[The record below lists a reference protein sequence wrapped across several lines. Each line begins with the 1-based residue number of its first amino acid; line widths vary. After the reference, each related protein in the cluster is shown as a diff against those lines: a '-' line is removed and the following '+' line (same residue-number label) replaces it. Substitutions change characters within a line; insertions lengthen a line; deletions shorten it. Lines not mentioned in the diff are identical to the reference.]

1 MTAAA
6 ALLASVAWGVADFLG
21 GLKSRSVHVLV
32 VLLLAQV
39 FGLVG
44 ITFVVAVAGNEPP
57 RSALWAALAGL
68 FGTLGLA
75 SFYRGMAVGSI
86 SIVAPIAAVGA
97 VVPVV
102 FGIATGDAVTT
113 AHLAGFALALA
124 GVALASFERQEAGA
138 MRIAAGVPWAIAAVI
153 GFGGYYVPMHEASE
167 QDFLWAA
174 FVFRATVGVA
184 AVAAWLT
191 VRPPFQAARGHLVAI
206 AAIGTFDTLGNVLFA
221 AAASRGDVSVVS
233 VLATL
238 YPVTTVALAALVLSE
253 RVDRLQ
259 LDRLQLVG
267 VASALVGVVLISAA

>member
-32 VLLLAQV
+32 VLLLAQIS
-39 FGLVG
+39 GLLG
-44 ITFVVAVAGNEPP
+44 IALIVAVAGNAPP
-57 RSALWAALAGL
+57 RSVLWAALAGL

-102 FGIATGDAVTT
+102 FGISTGDDVSR
-113 AHLAGFALALA
+113 LQLLGFVLALS
-124 GVALASFERQEAGA
+124 GVALASFERHETGQA
-138 MRIAAGVPWAIAAVI
+138 RLAAGVPWAIAAVI

-174 FVFRATVGVA
+174 LVFRATV
-184 AVAAWLT
+184 AVLALSAWLT
-191 VRPPFQAARGHLVAI
+191 VRPAIATARGHLGAI
-206 AAIGTFDTLGNVLFA
+206 AMIGILDTAGNTFFA
-221 AAASRGDVSVVS
+221 AAASLGEVSVVS

-238 YPVTTVALAALVLSE
+238 YPVTTVALAAVVLTE
-253 RVDRLQ
+253 RI
-259 LDRLQLVG
+259 DRLQLVG
-267 VASALVGVVLISAA
+267 VVSALGGVVLISAA

>member
-32 VLLLAQV
+32 VLLLAQIS
-39 FGLVG
+39 GLLA
-44 ITFVVAVAGNEPP
+44 IALVVAVAGNPPP
-57 RSALWAALAGL
+57 RSVLWAALAGL

-86 SIVAPIAAVGA
+86 SIVAPIAALGA

-102 FGIATGDAVTT
+102 FGIATGDDVSRPQ
-113 AHLAGFALALA
+113 LLGFVLALA
-124 GVALASFERQEAGA
+124 GVALASFERHETGQA
-138 MRIAAGVPWAIAAVI
+138 RLAAGVPWAIAAVI

-174 FVFRATVGVA
+174 LVFRATVGV
-184 AVAAWLT
+184 VALSVWLV
-191 VRPPFQAARGHLVAI
+191 VRPAIATARGHLGAI
-206 AAIGTFDTLGNVLFA
+206 AMIGILDTAGNTLFA
-221 AAASRGDVSVVS
+221 AAASLGEVSVVS

-238 YPVTTVALAALVLSE
+238 YPVTTVALAALVLTE
-253 RVDRLQ
+253 RI
-259 LDRLQLVG
+259 DRLQLVG
-267 VASALVGVVLISAA
+267 VVSALGGVVLISAA